1 MDKKHPRY
9 GPVDSL
15 ASPRFSGIR
24 TYARLPNVTDLED
37 VDVAIVGV
45 PFDTGGTYRVG
56 ARFGPQA
63 IRGASALIRPYHT
76 GSGIAVFDTLS
87 VVDYGDVPVV
97 PGYIEESYK
106 RIEAGLLEVLKA
118 GVIPIDLGGDH
129 SIALPELRAL
139 HKVHG
144 PLALIQFDSHS
155 DTIDSY
161 FGMSHTHGTPFY
173 HAVNEGL
180 IDTARSSQVGLRG
193 GMYSPK
199 DHQLPRDMG
208 MQVITGVEAH
218 ELGMAE
224 VAARVKKRAGDAKV
238 FLSFD
243 IDFIDPAYAP
253 GTGTP
258 EIGGFTTWESQSV
271 LRGLDGIDYAGFS
284 VVEVIPAY
292 DLGENTSFVAA
303 NVVFE
308 FLALV
313 ARGRTS

>member
-9 GPVDSL
+9 GPADSL

-24 TYARLPNVTDLED
+24 TYARLPNVTDLAG

-63 IRGASALIRPYHT
+63 IRAASALIRPYHT
-76 GSGIAVFDTLS
+76 GSGVAVFDSLS

-106 RIEAGLLEVLKA
+106 RIQAGLLDVLKA

-139 HKVHG
+139 AEVHG
-144 PLALIQFDSHS
+144 KVGLIQLDSHS
-155 DTIDSY
+155 DTSEEY
-161 FGMSHTHGTPFY
+161 FDQPHTHGTPIY
-173 HAVNEGL
+173 HAVKEGL
-180 IDTARSSQVGLRG
+180 IEPSRSIQVGLRG
-193 GMYSPK
+193 PIYS
-199 DHQLPRDMG
+199 DRDYAIPREMG
-208 MQVITGVEAH
+208 MEVITGVEAH
-218 ELGMAE
+218 ELGMAA
-224 VAARVKKRAGDAKV
+224 VADRILARVGDAKV
-238 FLSFD
+238 FFSFD

-253 GTGTP
+253 ATGTP
-258 EIGGFTTWESQSV
+258 EIGGFTTWEAQSL
-271 LRGLDGIDYAGFS
+271 LRRLAGLNYVGFD

-292 DLGENTSFVAA
+292 DVADNTSFVAA
-303 NVVFE
+303 NIVYE
-308 FLALV
+308 FLALL
-313 ARGRTS
+313 ARSR